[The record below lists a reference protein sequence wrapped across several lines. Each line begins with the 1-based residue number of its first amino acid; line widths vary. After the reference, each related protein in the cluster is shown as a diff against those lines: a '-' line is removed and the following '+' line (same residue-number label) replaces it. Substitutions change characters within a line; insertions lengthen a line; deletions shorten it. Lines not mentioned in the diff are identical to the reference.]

1 MDRQT
6 FIAALATEFLGGTGE
21 SCAQPAAGVAR
32 VGVLVGGRNPRSA
45 PFYVA
50 FEQRLKELGWI
61 EGRNLA
67 IDFQSNVDDTR
78 AAEEMVRSKIDVI
91 VAVGPETGIKL
102 ASAATKST
110 PIVMV
115 AINYDPIERGYVHS
129 LARPGGNITG
139 IYSRTPEIGAKQ
151 LE

>member
-1 MDRQT
+1 MDRRT
-6 FIAALATEFLGGTGE
+6 FIAVLVTEFLAGTGE
-21 SCAQPAAGVAR
+21 SFAQPAGVAR
-32 VGVLVGGRNPRSA
+32 VGILVGGRNPRSA

-61 EGRNLA
+61 EGRNLV

-78 AAEEMVRSKIDVI
+78 AAEAMVRSRIDVI

-110 PIVMV
+110 PI
-115 AINYDPIERGYVHS
+115 ANCSRWSPPPNSRHS
-129 LARPGGNITG
+129 GH
-139 IYSRTPEIGAKQ
+139 SDTPKRVSPS
-151 LE
+151 LV